1 MRLEL
6 SATAGGRGGGDVCV
20 SEREKK
26 SLRNG
31 DTESENEFGVVQKY
45 VSLHFS

>member
-6 SATAGGRGGGDVCV
+6 SATAGGRGGDVCV